1 MKRWMMKAGKKH
13 FSFIFFN
20 LLLLCIVP
28 TLMMWHLPDIKHY
41 RVHISAP
48 VNVKKPFSR
57 NDIYDSLHLGEAG
70 LSRVAYEV
78 GLAGFCQ
85 LESSGDIRNDSIL
98 SIVDLSLPSSKKRLF
113 VIDLSA
119 CKLIFNTY
127 VSHGRN
133 SGKEWATRFSNNPR
147 SYESSLGFYI
157 TGETYIGHHGYSLRL
172 NGKEQGINDNASS
185 RGIVIHGAS
194 YVNERIA
201 KSHGYIGR
209 SEGCPAIPKKLHRVI
224 IEKIKNGTCLFLYSP
239 DKFYETHSKMRLYPT
254 S

>member
-1 MKRWMMKAGKKH
+1 MKAGKKH

-28 TLMMWHLPDIKHY
+28 TLIMWHLPDIKHH

-48 VNVKKPFSR
+48 ANVKRPFSR

-70 LSRVAYEV
+70 LSRVAYEF

-85 LESSGDIRNDSIL
+85 LESSGDILNDSIL

-113 VIDLSA
+113 VIDLNA

-133 SGKEWATRFSNNPR
+133 SGK
-147 SYESSLGFYI
+147 
-157 TGETYIGHHGYSLRL
+157 
-172 NGKEQGINDNASS
+172 NGLPVFQTIPIVTKAVWVFMSPEKLISGIM
-185 RGIVIHGAS
+185 VI
-194 YVNERIA
+194 R
-201 KSHGYIGR
+201 
-209 SEGCPAIPKKLHRVI
+209 
-224 IEKIKNGTCLFLYSP
+224 
-239 DKFYETHSKMRLYPT
+239 
-254 S
+254 